1 MFIQIEVKNITMK
14 ISVNTEIAITYLSSR
29 KKQTVVAALGVM
41 FGISMFIFM
50 QSLMKGTND
59 YFEKMSFTSTPH
71 IRLYNE
77 TKVAD
82 NHMLVS
88 FLKDPSEKILVN
100 PKQLNQSQGIT
111 NPYGIIDIIRRN
123 KQVAAV
129 TPQVTG
135 NVIYTSGSVELPG
148 NVAGVL
154 IDEEDKMFDIQGNMV
169 SGNLHD
175 LNRVHNSI
183 LIGKGIADKLSLH
196 TGDNITV
203 RSGKGSMLIMRV
215 VGIFAT
221 TIKAVDE
228 TKSYANITTV
238 QSLMGKNRS
247 YVTDIKVNVTD
258 YNNAPSVARQI
269 EAITGYKA
277 EDWVKANEQLKA
289 GFKVRA
295 VILNSVIGVI
305 LLVAGFGIYNILN
318 MTIYE
323 KIKEIAI
330 LKAQGF
336 SGKAVTSIFLQQAVM
351 IGLIGGIVGVTFG
364 FLLTLM
370 VSKIYIGAGT
380 LKYLPMSFYIPHYI
394 QALSFG
400 IITTIAAGFF
410 PARKAAKVDPVTI
423 IRG

>member
-1 MFIQIEVKNITMK
+1 MK
-14 ISVNTEIAITYLSSR
+14 TSVNTEIAITYLSSR
-29 KKQTVVAALGVM
+29 KKQTVVASAGVM

-59 YFEKMSFTSTPH
+59 YFEKMSFTNTPH
-71 IRLYNE
+71 IKLYSEN
-77 TKVAD
+77 KVAD
-82 NHMLVS
+82 DHMLTGM
-88 FLKDPSEKILVN
+88 LKDASQKILTN
-100 PKQLNQSQGIT
+100 PKQLNESQGLT
-111 NPYGIIDIIRRN
+111 NPYGIIDVIKKN

-148 NVAGVL
+148 NVAGVQ
-154 IDEEDKMFDIQGNMV
+154 IDQEDKMFDVQGNMV

-203 RSGKGSMLIMRV
+203 RAGNGNTLVMRV
-215 VGIFAT
+215 IGIFST
-221 TIKAVDE
+221 TVKAVDE
-228 TKSYANITTV
+228 TKSYANISVV
-238 QSLMGKNRS
+238 QSLIGKDRS
-247 YVTDIKVNVTD
+247 YVTEIKVNVKD
-258 YNNAPSVARQI
+258 YNNAPAVARQI

-289 GFKVRA
+289 GFKIRGI
-295 VILNSVIGVI
+295 ILNSVIGVI

-336 SGKAVTSIFLQQAVM
+336 AGKAVTSIFLQQAVM
-351 IGLIGGIVGVTFG
+351 IGIIGGIVGLIIG
-364 FLLTLM
+364 FSLTYM
-370 VSKIYIGAGT
+370 VSRIYIGAGM

-394 QALSFG
+394 EALAFG
-400 IITTIAAGFF
+400 ILTTVAAGYF